1 VSEKSSPPRENL
13 IRAVM
18 PGVQYRDSSDD
29 DSDGPVLF
37 GHFARYNEWTEI
49 RSAYEGHFMERFAPG
64 AFKKTLQEQRDRL
77 RVLFQ
82 HGNDPDIGDKP
93 IAELRDVGEDE
104 EGAFYEARLFDGLP
118 ALVMSGLR
126 AGQYGASHRF
136 SVLREREE
144 KRPER
149 SEHNPDGLPE
159 RTVTEARLFEFGPVT
174 FPAYAGATA
183 GVRSMTDEF
192 LMAAIRSDPD
202 SVREMLKQAVDL
214 NTLKPAPGQ
223 DEEQQDLQ
231 DAPSEDDAAERT
243 DDAQHLTDERRD
255 EEPTAIPRRPIYGT
269 RRKETSQPWLLGP
282 SKSTKRT

>member
-1 VSEKSSPPRENL
+1 VSEQSSPPRENL

-29 DSDGPVLF
+29 DTDGPVLF

-64 AFKKTLQEQRDRL
+64 AFKKTLSEQRDRL

-136 SVLREREE
+136 SVLREKEE
-144 KRPER
+144 RRPER

-183 GVRSMTDEF
+183 GVRSMTDDF
-192 LMAAIRSDPD
+192 LMAAIRSNPD
-202 SVREMLKQAVDL
+202 EVREMLARAVDL
-214 NTLKPAPGQ
+214 NPTEPPEQ
-223 DEEQQDLQ
+223 D
-231 DAPSEDDAAERT
+231 DAPSESDAEPT
-243 DDAQHLTDERRD
+243 EVHLADERRD

>member
-104 EGAFYEARLFDGLP
+104 EGAYYEARLFDGLP

-183 GVRSMTDEF
+183 GVRSMTDDF
-192 LMAAIRSDPD
+192 LMAAVRSNPD
-202 SVREMLKQAVDL
+202 EVREMLKQAVDL
-214 NTLKPAPGQ
+214 ATPSTTEQ
-223 DEEQQDLQ
+223 D
-231 DAPSEDDAAERT
+231 DAPSDRDAEP
-243 DDAQHLTDERRD
+243 DPQVEVHLTDERRD

>member
-1 VSEKSSPPRENL
+1 VSEHSSPPRENL

-29 DSDGPVLF
+29 NTDGPVLF

-49 RSAYEGHFMERFAPG
+49 RSSYEGHFMERFAPG
-64 AFKKTLQEQRDRL
+64 AFKKTLAEQRDRL

-104 EGAFYEARLFDGLP
+104 EGAYYEARLFDGLP

-159 RTVTEARLFEFGPVT
+159 RTVTEARLFEVGPVT

-183 GVRSMTDEF
+183 GVRSMTDDF
-192 LMAAIRSDPD
+192 LMAAVRSNPD
-202 SVREMLKQAVDL
+202 EVREMLKQAVDL
-214 NTLKPAPGQ
+214 ATPSTTEQ
-223 DEEQQDLQ
+223 D
-231 DAPSEDDAAERT
+231 DAPSDRDAEP
-243 DDAQHLTDERRD
+243 DPQVEVHLTDERRD

>member
-64 AFKKTLQEQRDRL
+64 AFKKTLSEQRDRL

>member
-1 VSEKSSPPRENL
+1 VSEHSSPPRENL

-29 DSDGPVLF
+29 NTDGPVLF

-49 RSAYEGHFMERFAPG
+49 RSLYEGHFMERFAPG
-64 AFKKTLQEQRDRL
+64 AFKKTLAEQRDRL

-104 EGAFYEARLFDGLP
+104 EGAYYEARLFDGLP

-183 GVRSMTDEF
+183 GVRSMTDDF
-192 LMAAIRSDPD
+192 LMAAVRSNPD
-202 SVREMLKQAVDL
+202 EVREMLKQAVDL
-214 NTLKPAPGQ
+214 ATPSTTEQ
-223 DEEQQDLQ
+223 D
-231 DAPSEDDAAERT
+231 DAPSDRDAEP
-243 DDAQHLTDERRD
+243 DPQVEVHLTDERRD

>member
-1 VSEKSSPPRENL
+1 
-13 IRAVM
+13 
-18 PGVQYRDSSDD
+18 
-29 DSDGPVLF
+29 
-37 GHFARYNEWTEI
+37 
-49 RSAYEGHFMERFAPG
+49 
-64 AFKKTLQEQRDRL
+64 L

-104 EGAFYEARLFDGLP
+104 EGAYYEARLFDGLP

-183 GVRSMTDEF
+183 GVRSMTDDF
-192 LMAAIRSDPD
+192 LMAAVRSNPD
-202 SVREMLKQAVDL
+202 EVREMLKQAVDL
-214 NTLKPAPGQ
+214 ATPSTTEQ
-223 DEEQQDLQ
+223 D
-231 DAPSEDDAAERT
+231 DAPSDRDAEP
-243 DDAQHLTDERRD
+243 DPQVEVHLTDERRD